1 MPGSGFEYL
10 GIGGLF
16 CKSSSVTLL
25 CVSVG
30 VTSLVCYQD
39 LPGLQYKIKNKKGS
53 MTQASA
59 VTTMYQIY
67 LITSSILKDWDWDGG
82 PKNLSSL
89 KPVKYNHNIV
99 QK

>member
-30 VTSLVCYQD
+30 VTSLVCSYQD
-39 LPGLQYKIKNKKGS
+39 F
-53 MTQASA
+53 
-59 VTTMYQIY
+59 
-67 LITSSILKDWDWDGG
+67 SIRSKTRR
-82 PKNLSSL
+82 
-89 KPVKYNHNIV
+89 V
-99 QK
+99 Q